1 MICTVE
7 KNRLARI
14 RRILF
19 TARKALSLSCYTQ
32 RSARPARTESGSAA
46 SRAHCGYDGVAPPT
60 SSTWKSMRSPNQQYN
75 GTDRANN
82 GTDRANKTCW
92 KRTRP
97 HPIISARLCSNISK
111 NPPVIPCSTS
121 RISLY
126 LRPCTLH
133 RARRM
138 YIPLHFERCTL
149 QRACRMVRGMLHRW
163 DPTRCQAS
171 GQTTL
176 VGCV

>member
-1 MICTVE
+1 MRITV
-7 KNRLARI
+7 
-14 RRILF
+14 
-19 TARKALSLSCYTQ
+19 
-32 RSARPARTESGSAA
+32 
-46 SRAHCGYDGVAPPT
+46 
-60 SSTWKSMRSPNQQYN
+60 PNH
-75 GTDRANN
+75 
-82 GTDRANKTCW
+82 ANKTCW

-138 YIPLHFERCTL
+138 YITLHIERCTL
-149 QRACRMVRGMLHRW
+149 HRACRMVHAVCCIGGVLLIVKRQVRRRRSDAFEHSHHARPILWADRALQSHSRSLW
-163 DPTRCQAS
+163 DTAVPQQHS
-171 GQTTL
+171 TTVAGL
-176 VGCV
+176 LGSVSLQLLLAQ